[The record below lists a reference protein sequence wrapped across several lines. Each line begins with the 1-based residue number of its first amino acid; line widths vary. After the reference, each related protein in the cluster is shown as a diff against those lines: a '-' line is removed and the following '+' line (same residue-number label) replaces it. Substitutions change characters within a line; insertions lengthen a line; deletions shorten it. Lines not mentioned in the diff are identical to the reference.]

1 MQSCMITMELF
12 EACSGMLSNQ
22 KVSIDDK
29 QEAKIKLAS
38 DVEEVETQHNISE
51 TNFAPLPR
59 PSKLL
64 KHSTNSGFEAG
75 PITLSSYS
83 SVIKIKMI

>member
-1 MQSCMITMELF
+1 MIAMDLLET
-12 EACSGMLSNQ
+12 CSGMLSNQ
-22 KVSIDDK
+22 KVSINDK
-29 QEAKIKLAS
+29 QEVTIKLAS
-38 DVEEVETQHNISE
+38 DMKEVETQHNISE

-64 KHSTNSGFEAG
+64 KHSTNSGLEAG